1 MVNFSFLDKQDT
13 FSVLLSTIYAGEAD
27 EEYRMLSDLML
38 CLDNRNFKKV
48 LALFE
53 GQTIKIPP
61 IHKIAKMLQA
71 MLLYAYLDVE
81 KLKESEAYAKAGVP
95 TPGAARTAAVEEYK
109 RFKSILKSNNVQIG
123 GVLDGFPSDKTQI
136 LK

>member
-13 FSVLLSTIYAGEAD
+13 FSVLLSAIYASEAD
-27 EEYRMLSDLML
+27 EGYRMLSDLMI
-38 CLDNRNFKKV
+38 CLDNRNFKKF

-53 GQTIKIPP
+53 GQTLKIPT
-61 IHKIAKMLQA
+61 INQLASMLQA

-95 TPGAARTAAVEEYK
+95 HPGPARTAAVEEYK
-109 RFKSILKSNNVQIG
+109 KFKSILKSKNIQIG
-123 GVLDGFPSDKTQI
+123 GVLDGFPSSKTQI